1 MFATSK
7 GKAAM
12 PSSSAQMID
21 KGKQQ
26 VKEEEDNHE
35 EEREFE
41 LIHIDSDEENETRI
55 ENSLLQDRNA

>member
-1 MFATSK
+1 
-7 GKAAM
+7 
-12 PSSSAQMID
+12 MID

-41 LIHIDSDEENETRI
+41 LIHIDSDEENEAI
-55 ENSLLQDRNA
+55 IANSLLQDMNAEINDLEN